1 MHRPSSP
8 DYPGS
13 ETQAAWSDVEPS
25 VLPLSLS
32 GGVFAGAQEL
42 IFSTNRSEIF
52 SAYAKACIVTGETLF
67 PLIQK
72 HQGVFSHHEFT
83 FNFSRKDGCL
93 VRPRFMMVRVAI
105 MQRTERLCESG
116 VTLV

>member
-42 IFSTNRSEIF
+42 IFPT
-52 SAYAKACIVTGETLF
+52 TGQRYF
-67 PLIQK
+67 PPMLK
-72 HQGVFSHHEFT
+72 
-83 FNFSRKDGCL
+83 L
-93 VRPRFMMVRVAI
+93 A
-105 MQRTERLCESG
+105 
-116 VTLV
+116 